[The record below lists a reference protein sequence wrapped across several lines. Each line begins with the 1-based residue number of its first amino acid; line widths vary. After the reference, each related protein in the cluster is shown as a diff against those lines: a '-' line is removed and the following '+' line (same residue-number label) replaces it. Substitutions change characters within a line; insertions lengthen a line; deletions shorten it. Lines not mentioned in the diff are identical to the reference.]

1 MLDDPGTTDST
12 VTTSSRP
19 APPPHVLDAF
29 GRVTAPVAAA
39 AAATLALPAIAIAG
53 APVHANAFYVV
64 IAFALSIAV
73 WWLASRVEFPPWSPV
88 PAIAIAAAA
97 MWLLAQASYPFAAL
111 LVAPMTAIAVA
122 LIRRQPRF
130 ALTDWAGPAV
140 GLAVLAGVRIAL
152 GRDAAMAA
160 GGSLL
165 FLAALA
171 ALGRGTARQRPHLRG
186 ALAVVLGV
194 VVALFTT
201 AYIGATTPSATWFGG
216 LVHHGPRDQNNV
228 ALTFDDGPNPPFSLE
243 IARIL
248 DDNGVKGT
256 FFTVGKAL
264 EARPDVSK
272 ALMADGQLL
281 ANHSYHHDAI
291 RWLDPGY
298 QELDSTQDA
307 FKRTLGVCPAFFRP
321 PHGTHTPLMAKAVDD
336 NGMTMVTWDDS
347 AGDWATDDGALV
359 AQRILDKVKPGS
371 IILLHDG
378 IDGNI
383 GADRSVILQALPIIL
398 DGLRERGLTPV
409 RLDELL
415 GKPGYLESC

>member
-1 MLDDPGTTDST
+1 
-12 VTTSSRP
+12 
-19 APPPHVLDAF
+19 
-29 GRVTAPVAAA
+29 
-39 AAATLALPAIAIAG
+39 
-53 APVHANAFYVV
+53 
-64 IAFALSIAV
+64 
-73 WWLASRVEFPPWSPV
+73 
-88 PAIAIAAAA
+88 
-97 MWLLAQASYPFAAL
+97 
-111 LVAPMTAIAVA
+111 
-122 LIRRQPRF
+122 
-130 ALTDWAGPAV
+130 
-140 GLAVLAGVRIAL
+140 
-152 GRDAAMAA
+152 MAA
-160 GGSLL
+160 GHD
-165 FLAALA
+165 ARAL
-171 ALGRGTARQRPHLRG
+171 RMRDRG
-186 ALAVVLGV
+186 ALAVAAGV
-194 VVALFTT
+194 VIALVTT

-228 ALTFDDGPNPPFSLE
+228 AITFDDGPNPPFSLE
-243 IARIL
+243 IAKIL
-248 DDNGVKGT
+248 DDHGVKGT

-281 ANHSYHHDAI
+281 GNHSYHHDAV

-383 GADRSVILQALPIIL
+383 GADRSVILQALPLIL